1 MLKPI
6 ESLLPAEDKGMPQ
19 KTLSDRTSQQVRGRI
34 GIYPGTFDPIT
45 VGHMD
50 IIKRALKVV
59 DKLIIGV
66 ALDTG
71 KEPVF
76 GLEMRAKLVRED
88 IKKLGKDASRIQV
101 KPFHGLLMK
110 FAEEEGACIVIRGL
124 RAVSDFEYEFQMA
137 CMNSRLNPEI
147 ETVFLTASED
157 THFISSRFVKQIAR
171 LGGDISSF
179 VSANVARHLRQYFG
193 ARHEV

>member
-1 MLKPI
+1 M
-6 ESLLPAEDKGMPQ
+6 M
-19 KTLSDRTSQQVRGRI
+19 RI
-34 GIYPGTFDPIT
+34 GVYPGTFDPIT

-50 IIKRALKVV
+50 IIKRALHVV
-59 DKLIIGV
+59 DKLVIAV

-76 GLEMRAKLVRED
+76 DLPLRAKLVEED
-88 IKKLGKDASRIQV
+88 VKSLGADAKRVEV
-101 KPFHGLLMK
+101 KAFSGLLMN
-110 FAEEEGACIVIRGL
+110 FAEEAGAKIVIRGL

-137 CMNSRLNPEI
+137 CMNSRLNRTI

-179 VSANVARHLRQYFG
+179 VSPNVARQLGEHFSK
-193 ARHEV
+193 E

>member
-1 MLKPI
+1 M
-6 ESLLPAEDKGMPQ
+6 
-19 KTLSDRTSQQVRGRI
+19 RV

-50 IIKRALKVV
+50 VIKRALNVV
-59 DKLIIGV
+59 DRLVIAV

-71 KEPVF
+71 KAPVF
-76 GLEMRAKLVRED
+76 ELAERAQLVEED
-88 IKKLGKDASRIQV
+88 IRRLGDDARRIQV
-101 KPFHGLLMK
+101 KTFSGLLVN
-110 FAEEEGACIVIRGL
+110 FAQEHGAHIIIRGL

-137 CMNSRLNPEI
+137 CMNSRLKSDI

-179 VSANVARHLRQYFG
+179 VSPNVAKHLKAHFAG
-193 ARHEV
+193 TH

>member
-1 MLKPI
+1 M
-6 ESLLPAEDKGMPQ
+6 
-19 KTLSDRTSQQVRGRI
+19 RI
-34 GIYPGTFDPIT
+34 GVYPGTFDPIT

-50 IIKRALKVV
+50 IIKRALHVV
-59 DKLIIGV
+59 DKLVIAV

-71 KEPVF
+71 KAPVF
-76 GLEMRAKLVRED
+76 DLVTRSQLVEEDVRA
-88 IKKLGKDASRIQV
+88 LGKDASRIEV
-101 KPFHGLLMK
+101 KTFSGLLVS
-110 FAEEEGACIVIRGL
+110 FAQENNASLLIRGL

-137 CMNSRLNPEI
+137 CMNNRLKPDI

-179 VSANVARHLRQYFG
+179 VSPNVAKHLKAHFAG
-193 ARHEV
+193 IH

>member
-1 MLKPI
+1 MI
-6 ESLLPAEDKGMPQ
+6 M
-19 KTLSDRTSQQVRGRI
+19 RT

-50 IIKRALKVV
+50 IIQRALKVV

-71 KEPVF
+71 KAPVF
-76 GLEMRAKLVRED
+76 ALATRARLVRED
-88 IKKLGKDASRIQV
+88 IKKLGADAKRIEV
-101 KPFHGLLMK
+101 KPFHGLLMN
-110 FAEEEGACIVIRGL
+110 FAEESGACIVIRGL

-137 CMNSRLNPEI
+137 CMNSRLNPDI
-147 ETVFLTASED
+147 ETVFLTASEN
-157 THFISSRFVKQIAR
+157 THFISSRFVKQIGR

-179 VSANVARHLRQYFG
+179 VSPNVAKHLKAHFSKK
-193 ARHEV
+193 

>member
-1 MLKPI
+1 M
-6 ESLLPAEDKGMPQ
+6 
-19 KTLSDRTSQQVRGRI
+19 RI

-50 IIKRALKVV
+50 IIKRALHVV

-76 GLEMRAKLVRED
+76 DLGMRSKLVKED
-88 IKKLGKDASRIQV
+88 IKKLGIAAKRVEV
-101 KPFHGLLMK
+101 KPFSGLLMN
-110 FAEEEGACIVIRGL
+110 FAEEEGSQIVIRGL
-124 RAVSDFEYEFQMA
+124 RAISDFEYEFQMA
-137 CMNSRLNPEI
+137 CMNARLSPDI

-171 LGGDISSF
+171 LGGDISTF
-179 VSANVARHLRQYFG
+179 VSPNVAKHLKAYY
-193 ARHEV
+193 AKTK